1 MRIHSEV
8 RERQAG
14 YAYRIS
20 FPVADP
26 WYDYLAIPIAPLILL
41 IQLVSIF
48 LSDRRMRWTVGLGC
62 FAALIVMFLY
72 VASVDLAPDEGANIG
87 AGVMLLGVPV

>member
-1 MRIHSEV
+1 M
-8 RERQAG
+8 QG

-48 LSDRRMRWTVGLGC
+48 LLDRRMRWTVGLGC

-87 AGVMLLGVPV
+87 GRGDAASRRLARPRESG